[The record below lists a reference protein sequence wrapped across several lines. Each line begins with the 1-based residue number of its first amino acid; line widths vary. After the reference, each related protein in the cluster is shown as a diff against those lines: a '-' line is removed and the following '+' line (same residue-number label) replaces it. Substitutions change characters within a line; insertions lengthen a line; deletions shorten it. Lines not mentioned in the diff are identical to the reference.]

1 MVVPVFKRH
10 RKPPR
15 GSALHRCQLCHDDS
29 VVPVRADP
37 IELGRWD
44 LRLRCGECGVF
55 QDIVV
60 TDRVAQRYDRDLSRG
75 MDEIAAAL
83 KREDDA
89 RMAAEAQTFIAAL
102 DCDLIDAD
110 DFTL

>member
-1 MVVPVFKRH
+1 MFNRH
-10 RKPPR
+10 RNPPR
-15 GSALHRCQLCHDDS
+15 GSGLHQCPLCHDDS

-37 IELGRWD
+37 LELGRWD
-44 LRLRCGECGVF
+44 LRLRCGGCGVY

-60 TDRVAQRYDRDLSRG
+60 SDGAAQRYDRDLSRG
-75 MDEIAAAL
+75 MGKIAAAL

-89 RMAAEAQTFIAAL
+89 RMAAEAQTFITAL
-102 DCDLIDAD
+102 DRDLIDAD